1 MGEMLVGQ
9 AKVKYEARSSEEAH
23 NRGRKDAS
31 EKEPLDFKG
40 RLEKLKN
47 RCEHLC

>member
-1 MGEMLVGQ
+1 MRLAAVRRLIIE
-9 AKVKYEARSSEEAH
+9 
-23 NRGRKDAS
+23 DAS